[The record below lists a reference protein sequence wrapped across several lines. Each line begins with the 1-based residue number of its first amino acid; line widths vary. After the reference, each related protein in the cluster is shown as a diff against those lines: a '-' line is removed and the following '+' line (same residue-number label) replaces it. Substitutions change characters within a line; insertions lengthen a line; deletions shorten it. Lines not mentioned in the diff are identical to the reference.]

1 MKVISFTRLFA
12 DGAGDSRL
20 EEIAVPLE
28 AKGEIGSLSALYPV
42 EALSFRTTE
51 ASYDYDFHR
60 APARQFIVLLD
71 GEIEIRTST
80 GEKRTFRG
88 GDVLLV
94 EDTTGKGH
102 QTRQLS
108 PGTRRSLFVT
118 LPQ

>member
-1 MKVISFTRLFA
+1 MKTLTFTRIYS
-12 DGAGDSRL
+12 DEAGDSRFAETPVSL
-20 EEIAVPLE
+20 SD
-28 AKGEIGSLSALYPV
+28 KGEIGSLSAAYPV

-51 ASYDYDFHR
+51 ASYDYDFHP

-80 GEKRTFRG
+80 GETRTFKA

-102 QTRQLS
+102 RTRQLS
-108 PGTRRSLFVT
+108 PGTRRSLFIT
-118 LPQ
+118 LA

>member
-1 MKVISFTRLFA
+1 MKKLTFTRLFS
-12 DGAGDSRL
+12 DDSGDSRF
-20 EEIAVPLE
+20 AE
-28 AKGEIGSLSALYPV
+28 ASVEVEDKGEIGSISAAYPV
-42 EALSFRTTE
+42 AALSFRTTE
-51 ASYDYDFHR
+51 ASYDYDFHV

-88 GDVLLV
+88 GDVVLA

-108 PGTRRSLFVT
+108 PGTRRSLFIT
-118 LPQ
+118 LA